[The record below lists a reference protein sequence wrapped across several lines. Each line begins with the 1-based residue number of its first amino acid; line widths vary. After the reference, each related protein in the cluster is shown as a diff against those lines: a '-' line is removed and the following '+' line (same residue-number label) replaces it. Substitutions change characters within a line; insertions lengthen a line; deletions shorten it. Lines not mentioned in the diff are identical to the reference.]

1 VNSSNSQNRGFQYA
15 QPLRTGGNMSFGFT
29 STKRTTNNIN
39 DTFIPSLSGGL
50 SMNISQPLLSGFGVG
65 LNTRQ
70 LVIARNNQ
78 RNADNSFKQQVNT
91 MVNQVVQ
98 AYWNLVSSTLNVG
111 VSRQSLDLSNR
122 LLDQNKKQVEIGT
135 MAPVD
140 IYQTEVQVANG
151 ESSLIQAEASVQTQE
166 NTLKNLISR
175 NGIASPQLASVRII
189 PTSRAEVPD
198 VEPVRPIQDLIE
210 SALSNRPELA
220 QQRIT
225 MDNNRINLKAA
236 KNSLLP
242 QLNATFSMSNPAQ
255 SGVLNPFEYNYI
267 TGENTL
273 RDTSRLNPDY
283 FGGFSN
289 VLRQLFTVPTLTYSL
304 GFTLNIN
311 IRNRTAQATYVQQ
324 ELQLRQTELNL
335 QQQMN
340 TIRTDVAN
348 AQINIETARSRYAAA
363 VKAES
368 AQEKTLDATERRFQL
383 GASTL
388 FEVITQQ
395 NNLASQRQN
404 LVTARVAYANARLAL
419 DAATGTLLDKYN
431 VAYEEAKDG
440 QLARRPDPIPDVVNP
455 PNAANRLL
463 QTAPAVATPR

>member
-1 VNSSNSQNRGFQYA
+1 
-15 QPLRTGGNMSFGFT
+15 
-29 STKRTTNNIN
+29 
-39 DTFIPSLSGGL
+39 
-50 SMNISQPLLSGFGVG
+50 
-65 LNTRQ
+65 
-70 LVIARNNQ
+70 
-78 RNADNSFKQQVNT
+78 
-91 MVNQVVQ
+91 
-98 AYWNLVSSTLNVG
+98 
-111 VSRQSLDLSNR
+111 
-122 LLDQNKKQVEIGT
+122 
-135 MAPVD
+135 
-140 IYQTEVQVANG
+140 
-151 ESSLIQAEASVQTQE
+151 
-166 NTLKNLISR
+166 
-175 NGIASPQLASVRII
+175 
-189 PTSRAEVPD
+189 